1 MQENT
6 KELMMEEDNIIIKTI
21 NVNEFN
27 QSMEFINEYTT
38 FISNTLNDL
47 IRNND
52 VKLKDLEQCIKFSNK
67 IRNYSNY
74 MTNNKEV
81 EANIILED

>member
-6 KELMMEEDNIIIKTI
+6 KELIMEEDNIIIKTI

>member
-1 MQENT
+1 
-6 KELMMEEDNIIIKTI
+6 
-21 NVNEFN
+21 
-27 QSMEFINEYTT
+27 MEFINEYTT

-52 VKLKDLEQCIKFSNK
+52 VKLKDLEKCIQFSNK
-67 IRNYSNY
+67 IKNYSNH

-81 EANIILED
+81 EANIILDYYK